1 MSARRYKVYTPKGSP
16 QRYASDLNDR
26 EWTILAPLIAQ
37 KAGSGKRRTVNMR
50 EVLNALF
57 YRVRTGCQWR
67 MLPKDFPPWYHVWYY
82 YRTWRDDGTWTRI
95 NTALRRQTRVKAR
108 HNPEPSV
115 AMIDSQSVKTTELA
129 DEKGFDPNKLI
140 KGHKRHLLVDT
151 LGLILFVVTTAASVS
166 DSAAAAYIIDET
178 AGTFP
183 RLQTILADQG
193 YAEWVIDVA
202 KTIANWTF
210 VIMMRPPGQK
220 GFVVQP
226 QRWKVERTLGWLN
239 WERLLGKEYER
250 SADSSQTNIYIA
262 SIRLML
268 RRLIRPRKKK

>member
-1 MSARRYKVYTPKGSP
+1 VYTPKGSP